1 MAAATSTGKSPAR
14 AAREAGVIGSGGAGF
29 PAHVKLEKPVDTVI
43 ANGAECEPLLYGD
56 QWLMETRAAEVIAG
70 LRLILDDFESRG
82 GKPVKGVVAVK
93 EKYTAAREALAIA
106 ASGDGR
112 ISFLP
117 LPNVYPSGDEHFLT
131 FEATGRIVPEGGIP
145 LMVGAVVH
153 NVGTLSQIAQAARGE
168 PVTGRVMTLGGAVD
182 NPMIAEVPIGTPL
195 SHLVAAMRPKVDDY
209 VLLVN
214 GPMMG
219 RIADD
224 SEEPTTKT
232 MGGLFVLPARH
243 PHVMRMKRPLS
254 TEMRISRAA
263 CEACRFC
270 TDFCPRALLGHALEP
285 HKIVRVINYDKT
297 DHATVTS
304 SWLCCECGVCDL
316 WACPMALSPRV
327 IYRAFKKK
335 LKEAGINNTH
345 KRSEL
350 TADSYRP
357 FRGVPVERLVA
368 RLVLSEFER
377 RPPVGEIA
385 APEKVMLR
393 LDQNVGAPSEP
404 VVTKGGKV
412 KKGDVVAEIPQG
424 KLGAR
429 VHASIAGTVADVT
442 AKSVVIQR

>member
-1 MAAATSTGKSPAR
+1 MRAFTASGKSLA
-14 AAREAGVIGSGGAGF
+14 ALAREAGVIGAGGAGF
-29 PAHVKLEKPVDTVI
+29 PAHVKLETPVDTVI

-56 QWLMETRAAEVIAG
+56 QWLMETRAADIIAG

-82 GKPVKGVVAVK
+82 AAPVKGVVAVK
-93 EKYTAAREALAIA
+93 EKYTAARAALESA

-112 ISFLP
+112 ISLLP

-131 FEATGRIVPEGGIP
+131 YEATGRIVPEGGIP
-145 LMVGAVVH
+145 PMAGALVH
-153 NVGTLSQIAQAARGE
+153 NVGTLIHLAQAAEGK

-182 NPMIAEVPIGTPL
+182 NPMIAEVPIGAPL
-195 SHLVAAMRPKVDDY
+195 SHLVSAMRPTVDDY
-209 VLLVN
+209 VVLVN

-224 SEEPTTKT
+224 PAEPTTKT

-304 SWLCCECGVCDL
+304 AWLCCECGVCDL

-335 LKEAGINNTH
+335 LKEAGIKNPHTRN
-345 KRSEL
+345 EL
-350 TADSYRP
+350 TAEYYRP

-368 RLVLSEFER
+368 RLGLAEFER
-377 RPPVGEIA
+377 RPGVGTIA
-385 APEKVMLR
+385 APDKVILQ
-393 LDQNVGAPSEP
+393 LDQNAGAPAEP
-404 VVTKGGKV
+404 CVSKGSRV
-412 KKGDVVAEIPQG
+412 HQGDVVADIPKG

-429 VHASIAGTVADVT
+429 VHASIGGTVMDISAR
-442 AKSVVIQR
+442 AIVIQR